1 MQRVVALLK
10 TGKQQRNFFSY
21 QFLCFIL
28 SYSLPCQR
36 KPLIE
41 ELDDN
46 LESKRKPLIQEF
58 AEEDSSVINLD
69 DNTPS
74 RPVIEEIDERLTRLN
89 KPSRRL
95 IEELDTATDC
105 QGRRENSKPLIMEMP
120 PDGAGDGTARSNANT
135 AEPRESG
142 LSVETDSQSSLG
154 PSWETLQ
161 KLAEQVGS
169 TIEREPLD
177 VAKEKKAFVKRMQD
191 TNLGD
196 ID

>member
-1 MQRVVALLK
+1 
-10 TGKQQRNFFSY
+10 
-21 QFLCFIL
+21 
-28 SYSLPCQR
+28 
-36 KPLIE
+36 
-41 ELDDN
+41 
-46 LESKRKPLIQEF
+46 
-58 AEEDSSVINLD
+58 
-69 DNTPS
+69 
-74 RPVIEEIDERLTRLN
+74 
-89 KPSRRL
+89 
-95 IEELDTATDC
+95 
-105 QGRRENSKPLIMEMP
+105 MEMP
-120 PDGAGDGTARSNANT
+120 PDGARDRTARSNANT

-196 ID
+196 LD

>member
-1 MQRVVALLK
+1 MKLLLLSVLV
-10 TGKQQRNFFSY
+10 FF
-21 QFLCFIL
+21 L
-28 SYSLPCQR
+28 SNSLSCQR
-36 KPLIE
+36 RPLIE

-46 LESKRKPLIQEF
+46 LESKGKPLIQEF
-58 AEEDSSVINLD
+58 AEEDPSVINLD
-69 DNTPS
+69 HNSPS
-74 RPVIEEIDERLTRLN
+74 RPVIEEINERFTRLN

-95 IEELDTATDC
+95 IEEIDTATDC
-105 QGRRENSKPLIMEMP
+105 QGRGENSKPLIMEMP
-120 PDGAGDGTARSNANT
+120 PDRTRDGTARPNTNT

-142 LSVETDSQSSLG
+142 LSAGTHSQSSLG

-196 ID
+196 LD

>member
-1 MQRVVALLK
+1 MEDRKTTTKLLLLSVLV
-10 TGKQQRNFFSY
+10 FF
-21 QFLCFIL
+21 L

-41 ELDDN
+41 ELDEN
-46 LESKRKPLIQEF
+46 LESKGKPLIQEF
-58 AEEDSSVINLD
+58 AEEDPSVINLD
-69 DNTPS
+69 DNSPS
-74 RPVIEEIDERLTRLN
+74 RPVIEEIDERFSRLN

-105 QGRRENSKPLIMEMP
+105 QGRGENSKPLIMEMP
-120 PDGAGDGTARSNANT
+120 SDGARDRTARSNANT

-142 LSVETDSQSSLG
+142 LSAETDSQSTLG

-161 KLAEQVGS
+161 KLAEKVGS

-177 VAKEKKAFVKRMQD
+177 VAKEKKAFVKRIQD

-196 ID
+196 LD